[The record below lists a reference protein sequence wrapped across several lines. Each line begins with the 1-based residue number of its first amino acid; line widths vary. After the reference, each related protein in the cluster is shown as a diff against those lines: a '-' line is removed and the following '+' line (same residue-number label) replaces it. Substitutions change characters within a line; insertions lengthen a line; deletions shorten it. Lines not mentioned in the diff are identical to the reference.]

1 MLGFRAGARVLGD
14 GDVESWGLGMKRRLG
29 FHDGFG
35 RRRVGVLGAVALVAG
50 LAAGPGMLAAH
61 SSVPVGAIERVSVAG
76 NGAERNARPDSGSS
90 LACSPLT
97 PRRCTKRT
105 ISDDGTKVVYSSAAD
120 NLVDGDTN
128 GHVDVFLATLSPGKP
143 PTAPVPGAGGH
154 PGDPGIPPSVVS
166 TVRISV
172 GPGGVEGNGDSLGP
186 SISPDGHWV
195 SFESSATN
203 LVPSDPNGP
212 IVDVFVYHVDDQ
224 SLRLASVPAGGGG
237 GDGNSYS
244 ASVANNG
251 TVSFTSVAGNM
262 APGGSGQQVYVRED
276 PAGAAKTEM
285 VSATSAGGA
294 GDGQSGESTISGDG
308 TKIAFTSN
316 STNLGS
322 GHAKVDDI
330 FVRNLGAT
338 YSLYMV
344 TSGATAYL
352 PSITADGSKVIFI
365 ANGIDNDGIGD
376 IYQGPSDGSA
386 RPTIYAACPCRD
398 GGKVAP
404 GSVALGSGG
413 AIVYSSASP
422 FSKSNRYL
430 AAQVFEHNPGQAI
443 VSSVG
448 GEAAIAPAEF
458 PSVDGDGVLVAFQS
472 AADNLV
478 DDDVNAANDVFVAQ
492 MGDGGNGFESW
503 RMVRVSVYANGAA
516 HHGADSFAPMPE
528 SPAAV
533 SSDGNLVAFA
543 SDSSNLVPG
552 DTNNANDIFLRNRHT
567 GQTERVS
574 VANDGGQA
582 DGASLWPAMSGDG
595 RFVVFES
602 DADNLV
608 PGDTNGAVDVFVR
621 DRLNNQTRRLSEK
634 PGAGQ
639 SPLPS
644 QHPSISPNGKWV
656 AWDSAGDFSATPQ
669 SGSGRPNVFRFNMET
684 GNIDMVSTM
693 APTPDIPNRRAGFK
707 ASWEPSIADD
717 GSVAFLSDQYA
728 MTASNADDPI
738 GAIPNYTDV
747 YIGKPDGTV
756 VKASMN
762 SDPQP
767 VPAIGDSYDPRISAD
782 GTHVAFV
789 VGGKKNMPTTGGDAN
804 IGSDVFVRDLVA
816 NKTVQVS
823 IPPDGSAATGNSR
836 WPTISA
842 DGTLVAFTSDAAN
855 LVPGDGN
862 NAADVF
868 VAKVAGGV
876 SLSRIMPGSGEPNGP
891 SAMPTL
897 SPDGHTLVF
906 ASRASNLV
914 DGDGN
919 GAYDWFARSDA
930 DVPCITCTA
939 TGIAPGNNDPIG
951 QGGGPVIVHAP
962 GPGYRFVAADGGI
975 FSFDADFFG
984 STGNLKLA
992 KPIVG
997 MAATPSNTGY
1007 WLVASDGGVFSF
1019 GDAKFYGSTGNI
1031 HLAQPI
1037 VGMAATPSG
1046 KGYWFVASDGGIFSF
1061 GDAKFYG
1068 STGAMK
1074 LNKPIVGMAAT
1085 STGNGYWLVASDGGI
1100 FSFGDAKFYGS
1111 TGSIKL
1117 AKPIVG
1123 MDRSVTGQGYR
1134 FVASDGGIF
1143 SFGDAKF
1150 YGSMGGKPL
1159 AKPIVGMAGVRGG
1172 DGYWLVASDG
1182 GIFSFGAANFHGST
1196 GNLKLASPIVGMA
1209 G

>member
-1 MLGFRAGARVLGD
+1 MRR
-14 GDVESWGLGMKRRLG
+14 GLGSNGR
-29 FHDGFG
+29 FG
-35 RRRVGVLGAVALVAG
+35 RRRIGLLATVLVGGVAV
-50 LAAGPGMLAAH
+50 GPWMFSAQSAT
-61 SSVPVGAIERVSVAG
+61 PNQIDRVSVPTG
-76 NGAERNARPDSGSS
+76 GGERNARPDSGSS

-105 ISDDGTKVVYSSAAD
+105 ISDDGTKIVYASAAD

-128 GHVDVFLATLSPGKP
+128 GHIDVFLTTLNPGKP
-143 PTAPVPGAGGH
+143 PVAPVSGAGGH
-154 PGDPGIPPSVVS
+154 PGDPGVPPSVVS

-172 GPGGVEGNGDSLGP
+172 GPGGAEGNGDSLGA

-195 SFESSATN
+195 AFESSATN

-212 IVDVFVYHVDDQ
+212 VVDVFVYHVDDQ
-224 SLRLASVPAGGGG
+224 SLRLASVPASGGGA
-237 GDGNSYS
+237 DGNSYS

-262 APGGSGQQVYVRED
+262 VPGASGQQVYVRED
-276 PAGAAKTEM
+276 PAGAPKTEL

-316 STNLGS
+316 STNLAS
-322 GHAKVDDI
+322 GHTKVDDI
-330 FVRNLGAT
+330 FVRKLGAT
-338 YSLYMV
+338 YSLYTV
-344 TSGATAYL
+344 TNGATAYL

-365 ANGIDNDGIGD
+365 ADGIDNDGIGD

-404 GSVALGSGG
+404 GSVALASGG
-413 AIVYSSASP
+413 AIAYSSASP
-422 FSKSNRYL
+422 FSKSNRYVYS
-430 AAQVFEHNPGQAI
+430 QVFEHNPSQAI
-443 VSSVG
+443 VSAVD
-448 GEAAIAPAEF
+448 GEPADLAAEF
-458 PSVDGDGVLVAFQS
+458 PSVDADGGLVDFQS
-472 AADNLV
+472 ASDNLV
-478 DDDVNAANDVFVAQ
+478 DDDVNGANDVFVAQ
-492 MGDGGNGFESW
+492 MGDGGNGFQSW
-503 RMVRVSVYANGAA
+503 RMVRVSVYATGANR
-516 HHGADSFAPMPE
+516 HGADSFAPAPE

-533 SSDGNLVAFA
+533 SADGNLVAFA

-552 DTNNANDIFLRNRHT
+552 DTNSASDIFVRNRHNGT
-567 GQTERVS
+567 TERVS
-574 VANDGGQA
+574 LTNDGGQA
-582 DGASLWPAMSGDG
+582 DGASVWPAMSADG
-595 RFVVFES
+595 RFVVFQS

-608 PGDTNGAVDVFVR
+608 AGDTNGEMDIFVR

-634 PGAGQ
+634 PGVGQ

-693 APTPDIPNRRAGFK
+693 APTPDISNRRAGFK
-707 ASWEPSIADD
+707 ASWQPSIADD
-717 GSVAFLSDQYA
+717 GTVAFLSDQYA
-728 MTASNADDPI
+728 MTASNADDPV

-782 GTHVAFV
+782 GTHVAFA

-804 IGSDVFVRDLVA
+804 IGTDVFVRDLVA
-816 NKTVQVS
+816 NKTIQVS
-823 IPPDGSAATGNSR
+823 VPSGGAAPTGNSR
-836 WPTISA
+836 WPAING
-842 DGTLVAFTSDAAN
+842 DGSQVAFVSDSPN
-855 LVPGDGN
+855 LVSGDAN

-868 VAKVAGGV
+868 LANLSGGV
-876 SLSRIMPGSGEPNGP
+876 TLSRIGPASGEPNGP
-891 SAMPTL
+891 SFMPTL
-897 SPDGHTLVF
+897 SPDGHTVVF
-906 ASRASNLV
+906 ASKASNLV
-914 DGDGN
+914 DGDTN

-930 DVPCITCTA
+930 DVPCVTCNA
-939 TGIAPGNNDPIG
+939 TGLDPNGNRDPLGEGGSGPVVVNAPG
-951 QGGGPVIVHAP
+951 A
-962 GPGYRFVAADGGI
+962 GYRFVAADGGI
-975 FSFDADFFG
+975 FSFGPGFFG
-984 STGNLKLA
+984 STGNIKLA

-997 MAATPSNTGY
+997 MAATPSNQGY

-1031 HLAQPI
+1031 RLAQPI

-1068 STGAMK
+1068 STGNIK

-1085 STGNGYWLVASDGGI
+1085 TTGNGYWLVASDGGI

-1111 TGSIKL
+1111 TGNIKL
-1117 AKPIVG
+1117 VKPIVG
-1123 MDRSVTGQGYR
+1123 MDRTATGDGYR

-1159 AKPIVGMAGVRGG
+1159 AKPIVGMASVRGA

-1182 GIFSFGAANFHGST
+1182 GVFSFGAANFHGST
-1196 GNLKLASPIVGMA
+1196 GNIKLASPIVGMA